1 MDPATQLTQLTEEL
15 SCILD
20 AANIALQMAK
30 DIPQDS
36 KSVATAKNILV
47 NQLDGV
53 VGRIKMNYDS
63 LP

>member
-1 MDPATQLTQLTEEL
+1 MDPAAKPTQLTEEL

-20 AANIALQMAK
+20 EAKIALQMAK

-36 KSVATAKNILV
+36 KSVATAKSTLV

-53 VGRIKMNYDS
+53 VGRIKMNYDL